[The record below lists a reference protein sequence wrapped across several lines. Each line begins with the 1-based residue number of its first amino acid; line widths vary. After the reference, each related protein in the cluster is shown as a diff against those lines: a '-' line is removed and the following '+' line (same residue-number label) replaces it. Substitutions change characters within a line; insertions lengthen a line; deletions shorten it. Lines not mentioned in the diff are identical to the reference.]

1 MFGTIKDAVFEIKTW
16 MNMNPTEIVVLYFGN
31 MFGNVIEGHKELR
44 SILKTELNGI
54 DGNVGLNNHR
64 QTHQEWPTLGQAKE
78 TNQRIFAVARTKTG
92 EQAINFVGSK
102 VLPEKQYKYDKP
114 APNLGNGILQPR
126 ILINI
131 LSTHR
136 SMNIGTDCKN
146 IVTSIGEIC
155 SGYPEADFVKLAIFG
170 THGGLKNSGLKCL
183 STLASKCNPQVKN
196 AIDICR
202 SNGRE
207 NINFLQTDYPNHPG
221 AGLKTVVEI
230 AQEENHNNLELFGY

>member
-1 MFGTIKDAVFEIKTW
+1 
-16 MNMNPTEIVVLYFGN
+16 MNPTEIVVLYFGN
-31 MFGNVIEGHKELR
+31 MLGNVIEGHKELR

-54 DGNVGLNNHR
+54 DGNVGLNDYWQRHL
-64 QTHQEWPTLGQAKE
+64 EWPTMGQAKE
-78 TNQRIFAVARTKTG
+78 TNQRIFAIARTKTE
-92 EQAINFVGSK
+92 EQAKNFVDSK
-102 VLPEKQYKYDKP
+102 VLPEKQYRYDKP
-114 APNLGNGILQPR
+114 APNLGNGR
-126 ILINI
+126 LINI
-131 LSTHR
+131 LSTYV

-183 STLASKCNPQVKN
+183 STLARKCNPQVKN
-196 AIDICR
+196 AINICR
-202 SNGRE
+202 SNGRR

-230 AQEENHNNLELFGY
+230 AQEENRNNLELFG

>member
-1 MFGTIKDAVFEIKTW
+1 
-16 MNMNPTEIVVLYFGN
+16 MNPTEIVVLYFGN
-31 MFGNVIEGHKELR
+31 MLGNVIEGHKELR

-54 DGNVGLNNHR
+54 DGNVGLNDYWQRHL
-64 QTHQEWPTLGQAKE
+64 EWPTMGQAKE
-78 TNQRIFAVARTKTG
+78 TNQRIFAIARTKTE
-92 EQAINFVGSK
+92 EQAKNFVDSK
-102 VLPEKQYKYDKP
+102 VLPEKQYRYDKP
-114 APNLGNGILQPR
+114 APNLGNGT
-126 ILINI
+126 LINI
-131 LSTHR
+131 LSTYR

-183 STLASKCNPQVKN
+183 STLARKCNPQVKN
-196 AIDICR
+196 AINICR
-202 SNGRE
+202 SNGRR

-230 AQEENHNNLELFGY
+230 AQEENHNNLELFG

>member
-1 MFGTIKDAVFEIKTW
+1 
-16 MNMNPTEIVVLYFGN
+16 MNPTEIVVLYFGN
-31 MFGNVIEGHKELR
+31 MLGNVIEGHKELR

-54 DGNVGLNNHR
+54 DGNVGLNDYWQRHL
-64 QTHQEWPTLGQAKE
+64 EWPTMGQAKE
-78 TNQRIFAVARTKTG
+78 TNQRIFAIARTKTE
-92 EQAINFVGSK
+92 EQAKNFVDSK
-102 VLPEKQYKYDKP
+102 VLPEKQYRYDKP
-114 APNLGNGILQPR
+114 APNLGNGR
-126 ILINI
+126 LINI
-131 LSTHR
+131 LSTYF

-183 STLASKCNPQVKN
+183 STLARKCNPQVKN
-196 AIDICR
+196 AINICR
-202 SNGRE
+202 SNGRR

-230 AQEENHNNLELFGY
+230 AQEENRNNLELFG

>member
-1 MFGTIKDAVFEIKTW
+1 
-16 MNMNPTEIVVLYFGN
+16 MNPTEIVVLYFGN
-31 MFGNVIEGHKELR
+31 MLGNVIEGHKELR

-54 DGNVGLNNHR
+54 DGNVGLNDYWQRHL
-64 QTHQEWPTLGQAKE
+64 EWPTMGQAKA
-78 TNQRIFAVARTKTG
+78 TNQRIFAIARTKTE
-92 EQAINFVGSK
+92 EQAKNFVDSK
-102 VLPEKQYKYDKP
+102 VLPEKQYRYDKP
-114 APNLGNGILQPR
+114 APNLGNGT
-126 ILINI
+126 LINI
-131 LSTHR
+131 LSTYR

-183 STLASKCNPQVKN
+183 STLARKCNPQVKN
-196 AIDICR
+196 AINICR
-202 SNGRE
+202 SNGRR

-230 AQEENHNNLELFGY
+230 AQEENHNNLELFG

>member
-1 MFGTIKDAVFEIKTW
+1 
-16 MNMNPTEIVVLYFGN
+16 MNPTEIVVLYFGN
-31 MFGNVIEGHKELR
+31 MLGNVIEGHKELR

-54 DGNVGLNNHR
+54 DGNVGLNDYWQRHL
-64 QTHQEWPTLGQAKE
+64 EWPTMGQAKE
-78 TNQRIFAVARTKTG
+78 TNQRIFAIARTKTE
-92 EQAINFVGSK
+92 EQAKNFVDSK
-102 VLPEKQYKYDKP
+102 VLPEKQYRYDKP
-114 APNLGNGILQPR
+114 APNLGNGT
-126 ILINI
+126 LINI
-131 LSTHR
+131 LSTYR

-183 STLASKCNPQVKN
+183 STLARKCNPQVKN
-196 AIDICR
+196 AINICR
-202 SNGRE
+202 SNGRR

-230 AQEENHNNLELFGY
+230 AQEENRNNLELFG